1 METDEGTGT
10 TGGQEG
16 GNTEGGEGDTGK
28 TVPLSRLS
36 EVIGQRDTARSR
48 LAELE
53 KQLAEQS
60 PKLEQL
66 TTLQTTLETERTEYA
81 RNQSAWEQTKAL
93 MRGGLVDDDAQE
105 VAMLFYGKLPED
117 DRPDLS
123 TWLGGFKEDPTSMPR
138 ALQPYLTSGTS
149 TGGKT
154 TDDTGDG
161 GEGEKKGTVGR
172 SKGKADHDGQA
183 EKLTHTQIAA
193 MKDRCMRS
201 GKWQEWDDAKKAGLI

>member
-93 MRGGLVDDDAQE
+93 MRGGLVDDDGLVGLILGEHLA
-105 VAMLFYGKLPED
+105 LFSLELVERLCDFLRAVG
-117 DRPDLS
+117 S
-123 TWLGGFKEDPTSMPR
+123 VGGF
-138 ALQPYLTSGTS
+138 
-149 TGGKT
+149 
-154 TDDTGDG
+154 
-161 GEGEKKGTVGR
+161 VR
-172 SKGKADHDGQA
+172 SVRILAA
-183 EKLTHTQIAA
+183 EFVVLF
-193 MKDRCMRS
+193 
-201 GKWQEWDDAKKAGLI
+201 GL